1 MESLFAQLFL
11 AIQAHILASVPAIKW
26 IDQDLGQLEAYE
38 VRPAVEFPCVLID
51 FPAANYSN
59 EGQLVQWADVNIS
72 IRLGFAPFASAN
84 SVAPD
89 ISKEHALEYY
99 EIEND
104 LVKALHGFTANDCI
118 QPMMRISAATE
129 RREDSYR
136 VRELQFTTGT
146 EDTTAQ
152 SAANIVTAG
161 LNVQN
166 EITS

>member
-11 AIQAHILASVPAIKW
+11 AIQTHIKANVPAIKW
-26 IDQDLGQLEAYE
+26 IDQDLGQLEAYDI
-38 VRPAVEFPCVLID
+38 RPAVEFPCVLID
-51 FPAANYSN
+51 FPVAAYSN
-59 EGQLVQWADVNIS
+59 ESQLVQWADVNIS
-72 IRLGFAPFASAN
+72 IRLGFAPFTSAN

-89 ISKEHALEYY
+89 VSKEQALEYY

-104 LVKALHGFTANDCI
+104 LVKALHGFTADECI

-136 VRELQFTTGT
+136 VRDIQFTTGT

-152 SAANIVTAG
+152 PAGHLHTAG
-161 LNVQN
+161 LQTEN
-166 EITS
+166 EII